1 MRPFLYLN
9 TNFLRTTG
17 WRLHYIVTLHKQTF
31 HDTFEQPIGVL
42 VDRVVTAVHS
52 ALHGADAVGVQ
63 FGQFKFV
70 RTHVNL
76 SERERERKK
85 ERELELG
92 KFCRDEEKIMK
103 RGVLRFY
110 FDFEIYKG

>member
-17 WRLHYIVTLHKQTF
+17 WRLHYIDTFHEQTF

-42 VDRVVTAVHS
+42 VDRIVTAVHS
-52 ALHGADAVGVQ
+52 ARHGADAVEVQ

-70 RTHVNL
+70 VRTID
-76 SERERERKK
+76 SSKRET
-85 ERELELG
+85 
-92 KFCRDEEKIMK
+92 
-103 RGVLRFY
+103 
-110 FDFEIYKG
+110 

>member
-17 WRLHYIVTLHKQTF
+17 WRLRYIVTLHEQTF

-42 VDRVVTAVHS
+42 VDRIVTAVHS

-63 FGQFKFV
+63 FAQFKFV
-70 RTHVNL
+70 VHTID
-76 SERERERKK
+76 SS
-85 ERELELG
+85 ERELELS
-92 KFCRDEEKIMK
+92 KIFVETQRKIMK
-103 RGVLRFY
+103 
-110 FDFEIYKG
+110 